1 LYALRICLLYDRLF
15 PLTLG
20 GAERW
25 YRDLAERLAAAGHD
39 VTYVTLRH
47 WDRSVTAEIPGVDV
61 VVLGPEMGDAYDS
74 GIGRRRIG
82 PPMLY
87 GALVFLWLLRHG
99 RRFDAVH
106 SMAFPYFSVLAAG
119 TLRRLSRYTLV
130 VDWFEV
136 WTRTYWREYVGR
148 IAGDIGYAVQRV
160 CVRLTQ
166 RAFCF
171 SRVHAARLPEE
182 GFKGELVMLAGLYGG
197 AERAAHDVHETRPI
211 VVYAG
216 RHIPEKRVPALVR
229 AMPLVLE
236 QAPELRCQIYGDGPQ
251 EPEVRQLAQE
261 LGLDGTVTLA
271 GFVSAAEVH
280 DGMAHATCLVLPS
293 SREGYGLV
301 VVEAAALGTP
311 VVVVD
316 GPDNAAVELVE
327 DGVNGFVAASASPE
341 DLADAIVRVRDAGP
355 DLRASTAAWFESNND
370 RLRIDNSIAAVVAS
384 YGTRDASA
392 RS

>member
-1 LYALRICLLYDRLF
+1 LYAVRICILYDRFF

-25 YRDLAERLAAAGHD
+25 YRDLAERLAAAGHE
-39 VTYVTLRH
+39 VTYVTLRQ
-47 WDRSVTAEIPGVDV
+47 WDRSVTAEIPGVEV
-61 VVLGPEMGDAYDS
+61 VVLGPKTGDAYDPA
-74 GIGRRRIG
+74 IGRRRLG

-87 GALVFLWLLRHG
+87 GLLVFLWLLRHG
-99 RRFDAVH
+99 RRYDAVH

-119 TLRRLSRYTLV
+119 VLRPIARYALV

-136 WTRTYWREYVGR
+136 WTRAYWHDYVGR
-148 IAGDIGYAVQRV
+148 VPGDIGYAVQRA
-160 CVRLTQ
+160 CIRLTQ

-171 SRVHAARLPEE
+171 SRLHARRLSEE
-182 GFKGELVMLAGLYGG
+182 GFRGDLVTLAGLYGG
-197 AERAAHDVHETRPI
+197 GERGAHDVGETRPV

-229 AMPLVLE
+229 AMVLVRE
-236 QAPELRCQIYGDGPQ
+236 RAPELRCTIYGDGPQ
-251 EPEVRQLAQE
+251 EPEVRRLAHE
-261 LGLDGTVTLA
+261 LGLDGAVTLA

-311 VVVVD
+311 VVVVAA
-316 GPDNAAVELVE
+316 PDNAAVELVE
-327 DGVNGFVAASASPE
+327 EGVNGFVAGSAAPA
-341 DLADAIVRVRDAGP
+341 DLADAIVRVREAGAG
-355 DLRASTAAWFESNND
+355 LRESTAAWFQCNAE
-370 RLRIDNSIAAVVAS
+370 RLHIGDSTAAVVAS
-384 YGTRDASA
+384 YDRRPPSA